1 MSHAEIDSVPDTH
14 NPRKAFAF
22 AFLASLFISLA
33 QYYFKISSHS
43 GGSGG
48 AFEILVHPAVYLGL
62 GFYLL
67 SFYWTMR
74 AYQWE
79 GISFVLPVV
88 SAIAHSANVLDC
100 LVWSLVALI
109 VQIVVYYL
117 VKIPVPNLSQRIAEG
132 QMAPAIWLGLSSL
145 AAGALNAASM
155 IT

>member
-1 MSHAEIDSVPDTH
+1 MSDAEIASIPGTH

-48 AFEILVHPAVYLGL
+48 ALEILVRPALYLGL

-88 SAIAHSANVLDC
+88 TLCDVWNVL
-100 LVWSLVALI
+100 LAHFSLGEAVTPTRI
-109 VQIVVYYL
+109 VG
-117 VKIPVPNLSQRIAEG
+117 IA
-132 QMAPAIWLGLSSL
+132 IILLGIFVL
-145 AAGALNAASM
+145 
-155 IT
+155 TR